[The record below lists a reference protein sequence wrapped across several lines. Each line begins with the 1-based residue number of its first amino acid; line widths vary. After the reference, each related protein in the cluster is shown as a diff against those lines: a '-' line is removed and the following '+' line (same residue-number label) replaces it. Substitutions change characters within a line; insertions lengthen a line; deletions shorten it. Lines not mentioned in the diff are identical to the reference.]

1 MKLKLKEPNEAVKS
15 TDIIASP
22 SPDEDAEA

>member
-1 MKLKLKEPNEAVKS
+1 MKLTLEQPYEAAKS

-22 SPDEDAEA
+22 FPDEDAEE